1 MSTIFKQISAGY
13 SRSLVLLDDNTG
25 WAWGNIGRTAAPAS
39 ADAPWA
45 SICGSG
51 PLEIGHN
58 RYAQPLPQLLNPS
71 SPYAYLTDA
80 INELMALD
88 ARGQVDMVATIT
100 SLSSGAV
107 CSPVAGIPVGMKQ
120 VCANETA
127 SYALDSSGKV
137 WSWGSNFQR
146 QLGRQSDAVLNQPP
160 AKIEALPTITHLAT
174 GKNHTLALS
183 DKGEVWAWGANT
195 AGQLGQGNL
204 NSFVRPARV
213 MINTPIRSIAAGDTH
228 SLAIDANGRLYAWGS
243 NNLGQLGPV
252 MSAKLAGYSPSPVR
266 VQLGF
271 KLKQID
277 AGMHYTVALSEQKEL
292 YAWGWNGMGQL
303 SDATVVSTNQATK
316 ISGLSRVREISA
328 GAFHV
333 LALSDKGLYV
343 WGDNRNSACGISA
356 TQATLVKKPN
366 LITFA

>member
-1 MSTIFKQISAGY
+1 MTTIFKQISAGY
-13 SRSLVLLDDNTG
+13 SRSLALLDDNRC
-25 WAWGNIGRTAAPAS
+25 WAWGNIGRTDAPAS
-39 ADAPWA
+39 IAPWA
-45 SICGSG
+45 AICGSG
-51 PLEIGHN
+51 PKEIGHN
-58 RYAQPLPQLLNPS
+58 RFAQPLPQLLNPNT
-71 SPYAYLTDA
+71 PYKFITDA
-80 INELMALD
+80 IGELMALD
-88 ARGQVDMVATIT
+88 IHGRVDMVSTTT
-100 SLSSGAV
+100 SLDSGAA
-107 CSPVAGIPVGMKQ
+107 CSPISGIPSGMKQ

-127 SYALDSSGKV
+127 SYALDVSGRV
-137 WSWGSNFQR
+137 WSWGSNFQG
-146 QLGRQSDAVLNQPP
+146 QLGRQSDAVLNQTP
-160 AKIEALPTITHLAT
+160 ARIEVLPKITHLAT
-174 GKNHTLALS
+174 GKNHALALS

-204 NSFVRPARV
+204 NSLPRPARV
-213 MINTPIRSIAAGDTH
+213 LINTPIGSIAAGDTH
-228 SLAIDANGRLYAWGS
+228 SLAIDVNGRLYAWGS

-252 MSAKLAGYSPSPVR
+252 MSSKLTGYFASPVR